1 MDATCKP
8 SRHYITGEKT
18 LLWTPLSCSG
28 PGMSDTDTICRPSHQ
43 TTGEKTLHYS
53 SVVEV
58 WTTWLQH
65 ADQANI
71 RPLAKRPC
79 YQLSYSSVAEAC
91 TTWSQHADKAIRP
104 SVKPSCYRCY
114 SVDEE
119 WAIWTQHADQANR
132 PSAETSVIVITQSTK
147 NEHYPSVML
156 QQV

>member
-1 MDATCKP
+1 MVTTCKP
-8 SRHYITGEKT
+8 SRHYTIGEKT
-18 LLWTPLSCSG
+18 LLSTPLSCSG

-71 RPLAKRPC
+71 RPLAKRLC
-79 YQLSYSSVAEAC
+79 YQLSYSPVVEAWTTWLQHADQANIRPLAKRLCYQLSYFPVVEAC

-104 SVKPSCYRCY
+104 SVKPSCNRCY

-119 WAIWTQHADQANR
+119 
-132 PSAETSVIVITQSTK
+132 
-147 NEHYPSVML
+147 
-156 QQV
+156 